1 MCNQSAWFAKEDDVG
16 CWMGFVDT
24 ESKNGREKSTDERK
38 WIIFTATEVLYI
50 ASTADGKISS
60 PREGLW
66 ELGEKGAAWISFD
79 PPTAD
84 AVATTIKAKF
94 DHALVT
100 VRGLVDGRP

>member
-1 MCNQSAWFAKEDDVG
+1 MRNKKLAFTLQA
-16 CWMGFVDT
+16 
-24 ESKNGREKSTDERK
+24 SKTKKTLGGL
-38 WIIFTATEVLYI
+38 FT
-50 ASTADGKISS
+50 K
-60 PREGLW
+60 
-66 ELGEKGAAWISFD
+66 LGEKGAAWISFD